1 MTSVRQHKH
10 VLVKCLKKDFTWS
23 HAEAEDVRED
33 TGHAEVLHPEYVV
46 LSVCGQ
52 KIIFK
57 L

>member
-1 MTSVRQHKH
+1 MSEQN
-10 VLVKCLKKDFTWS
+10 FTWS

-52 KIIFK
+52 KIILK